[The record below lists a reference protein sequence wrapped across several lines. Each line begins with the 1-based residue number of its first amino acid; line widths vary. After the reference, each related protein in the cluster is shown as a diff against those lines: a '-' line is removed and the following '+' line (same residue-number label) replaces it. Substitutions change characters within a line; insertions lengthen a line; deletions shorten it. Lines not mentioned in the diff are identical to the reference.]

1 MIGSGRTRLSLRNVH
16 PSEILECFVPFSSKA
31 SIALKALADNNNVV
45 KSQRDHLQATI
56 DSEFYVSVVL

>member
-1 MIGSGRTRLSLRNVH
+1 MIGSGRTRFSLENVH

-31 SIALKALADNNNVV
+31 SIALKALADDNVV
-45 KSQRDHLQATI
+45 KSQRDQLQATI

>member
-16 PSEILECFVPFSSKA
+16 PSEILECFVLFSSKA
-31 SIALKALADNNNVV
+31 SIALKALADNNVV

>member
-16 PSEILECFVPFSSKA
+16 PNEILECFVLFSSKA
-31 SIALKALADNNNVV
+31 SIALKALADNSVV